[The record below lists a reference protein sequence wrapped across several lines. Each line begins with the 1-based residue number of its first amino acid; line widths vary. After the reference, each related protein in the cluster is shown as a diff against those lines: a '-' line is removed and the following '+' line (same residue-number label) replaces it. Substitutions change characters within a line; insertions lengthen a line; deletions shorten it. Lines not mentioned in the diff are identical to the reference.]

1 MPGGQGGATATH
13 QRRTMR
19 LRRSISVA
27 SIFPAARELLPAPA
41 RKLWSFGRAVA
52 DILVGNRLKV
62 LSQSSPSVS
71 DHLYFL
77 SMLPMLR
84 PPVFLVLGIFCGL
97 CCGGGKFGGV
107 PPVVAEEV
115 AVARGEFVADDV
127 VVVEAD
133 APERVSTGGSAI
145 PQEAAIAELIDAQ
158 ETFKP
163 LAVTPPT
170 GGSASVRGSSGAGSS
185 ISCCGGADVI
195 AHHADVLKL
204 DSPFKEAWV
213 QRTVARSHRHDDAGE
228 AWPVQVV
235 MNPHGYRFELFTA
248 PFVRSSVP
256 SSILHAFRFARF
268 WLPV

>member
-1 MPGGQGGATATH
+1 
-13 QRRTMR
+13 
-19 LRRSISVA
+19 
-27 SIFPAARELLPAPA
+27 
-41 RKLWSFGRAVA
+41 
-52 DILVGNRLKV
+52 
-62 LSQSSPSVS
+62 
-71 DHLYFL
+71 
-77 SMLPMLR
+77 MLPMLR

-133 APERVSTGGSAI
+133 APKAERVSTGGSAI

-235 MNPHGYRFELFTA
+235 MNPHGYRFELFTVRNASHLAKADRA
-248 PFVRSSVP
+248 PSLDATWFPGFGWTPVVCARCGTFVGWHFTKLEPAETRIEQDEFYGLIWSELVKGQPLANAEEGRATAIHDPTATS
-256 SSILHAFRFARF
+256 
-268 WLPV
+268 